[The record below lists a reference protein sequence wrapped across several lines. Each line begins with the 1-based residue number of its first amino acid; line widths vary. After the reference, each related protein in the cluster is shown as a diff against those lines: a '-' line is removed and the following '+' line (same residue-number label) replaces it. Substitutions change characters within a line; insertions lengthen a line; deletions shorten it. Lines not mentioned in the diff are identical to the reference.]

1 MVKRQ
6 GFTLIETVAVLAI
19 VASVAVIAVHR
30 FPTRQRQQNAEQA
43 FWRELQTMWQQQT
56 LTASVTGQPQV
67 VSFRGTEVVTWGG
80 KRGRPISG
88 PQWHLPLPATLKTER
103 GRDIQ
108 IQKNGHPQLAVVIFK
123 SQLQPKQK
131 IKLNA
136 LMGWGPIKSH
146 MLKTRMVFLMIE
158 TITALG
164 LLMGGLIGFESLEIM
179 MQSHERQTLQAIQT
193 ARKQYEDRQ
202 RQQLLSRIPEQAH
215 D

>member
-146 MLKTRMVFLMIE
+146 MLKMRMGFLMIE

>member
-131 IKLNA
+131 IRLNA

-146 MLKTRMVFLMIE
+146 MLKTRMGFLMIE

>member
-1 MVKRQ
+1 MVVKRQ

-136 LMGWGPIKSH
+136 LMGWGAYKVTH
-146 MLKTRMVFLMIE
+146 VKDANEF
-158 TITALG
+158 
-164 LLMGGLIGFESLEIM
+164 F
-179 MQSHERQTLQAIQT
+179 
-193 ARKQYEDRQ
+193 D
-202 RQQLLSRIPEQAH
+202 